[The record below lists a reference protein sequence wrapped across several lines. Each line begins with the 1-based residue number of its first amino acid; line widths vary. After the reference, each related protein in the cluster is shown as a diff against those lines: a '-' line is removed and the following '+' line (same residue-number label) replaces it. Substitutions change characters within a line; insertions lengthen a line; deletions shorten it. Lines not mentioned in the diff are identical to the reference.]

1 MDPHFEKSSNKEYV
15 LDQLLGETPTLGASQ
30 DIINVYLSRKNDF
43 SVVKSIM
50 LSCMDEVLQKRY
62 QKLSP
67 VEIVEALEVLFH
79 KESAEV
85 HEMTEAMD
93 ECKIDEEQGDRFADY
108 YDSISAMGVEIRKTH
123 ENDLLFSLLY

>member
-1 MDPHFEKSSNKEYV
+1 
-15 LDQLLGETPTLGASQ
+15 
-30 DIINVYLSRKNDF
+30 
-43 SVVKSIM
+43 M

-67 VEIVEALEVLFH
+67 IKIVKALEVLFD

-85 HEMTEAMD
+85 HEMTEVMD
-93 ECKIDEEQGDRFADY
+93 ECNIDEEQGDRFADY